1 MEEKVVRKK
10 ALQESQ
16 GGFRKGRGAI
26 DNIFILNHIVQREKC
41 KGEKVY
47 VVDLK
52 AAFDN
57 VDRSKLWRILRDK
70 EIEEQLIRKIRSL
83 YEETRIMIRTKEETT
98 SSFRT
103 EKGMRQGCELNLFNL
118 YIADVDKYLKKKGMG
133 GGVKLE
139 KDRIWSLAYA
149 DDMVLLAKNREAL
162 IGMMEA
168 FKSFCR
174 DRGLTVNTEKTK
186 ILIFNK
192 RGRKRKIIWKWGGK
206 EIEKVKCFKYLGFIF
221 YRNGDYADYVSGN

>member
-1 MEEKVVRKK
+1 MEKSGVEKRLLDIMNQIWKEEKIPEEWKTSVVVLIYKNGDQEKAENYRGVSLLCTGYKLYAEMLREKLEEKVVRKK

-26 DNIFILNHIVQREKC
+26 DNIFILNHIVQRKKC

-83 YEETRIMIRTKEETT
+83 YEETRVMIRTKEETT

-103 EKGMRQGCELNLFNL
+103 EKGMRQGCELSSTLFNL
-118 YIADVDKYLKKKGMG
+118 YIADVDKYLEKKGIG
-133 GGVKLE
+133 GG
-139 KDRIWSLAYA
+139 
-149 DDMVLLAKNREAL
+149 
-162 IGMMEA
+162 G
-168 FKSFCR
+168 
-174 DRGLTVNTEKTK
+174 K
-186 ILIFNK
+186 I
-192 RGRKRKIIWKWGGK
+192 RKG
-206 EIEKVKCFKYLGFIF
+206 
-221 YRNGDYADYVSGN
+221 